1 MGKAQV
7 GHHQSLPVFFSL
19 TFCKSNMSTHISFS
33 PSLSH
38 NSLSNKQTNQNKGG
52 CPRQNRAIAAK
63 LVYPDLTI
71 REALLLAGFDDEELD
86 SVKDPKHTW
95 RTGYV
100 YYKDQILKKV
110 DKYPTARKTGARI
123 SIEKLVDILQGEEEN
138 RFEQVFGESS
148 SLLSGFLEAAEERRR
163 NGIVEQPRRK
173 RKINDV

>member
-1 MGKAQV
+1 MHA
-7 GHHQSLPVFFSL
+7 LPWAIRDLLLADRYIF
-19 TFCKSNMSTHISFS
+19 NSTLPLFLLQHT
-33 PSLSH
+33 
-38 NSLSNKQTNQNKGG
+38 QGG